1 MVTHDRYFLDSVTNR
16 IIELDKGKSIVTTKN
31 TQDFWREKLS
41 VRQVPRQARE
51 SVRAFFEKK
60 LNGCSVGQEQG
71 LLSRKHTFKDMK
83 I

>member
-16 IIELDKGKSIVTTKN
+16 IIELIKEKSIVTTKN

-41 VRQVPRQARE
+41 VRQVPRQARG

-60 LNGCSVGQEQG
+60 LNGAAWGKSKVY
-71 LLSRKHTFKDMK
+71 
-83 I
+83 